1 MDPQIQV
8 QTEDIPI
15 NTPDVIRDP
24 NQLLNNDNLK
34 TGEDEKLGNES
45 SQEQINWFEGLNKDK
60 MEVPILEGDKDDEKL
75 IQDQQAQSEI
85 EDIKEENP
93 SSQASSDEDSALP
106 DKAQIL
112 SMFTKMTK
120 ESIAK
125 ICETNLLE
133 SSEDGNEVISN
144 KDSNTEL
151 NDNDKLIEDIS
162 NGNYSSDDITDQ
174 NDNMQIKQSDEESIE
189 SEGENI
195 HKTDSTN
202 NEELI
207 QKEGNFDHDNLQ
219 IITDSEQIENG
230 EHQNDNHA
238 DDILVS
244 DKQQELSNN
253 EEEEHV
259 EEDSKEI
266 DNEDIEDDNE
276 PEPNNDVEENKH
288 QEYDEDDSLIPSQS
302 KPASNKY
309 KDELYRILMASSK
322 SNQQEDDQ
330 DYDDEDAHEYQ
341 LDEQMQ
347 EYLKNN
353 GLNEQ
358 VHKHNIKKDGPAT
371 ELSNDI
377 LSYERFFPGRI
388 LGNTFTIINK
398 TNETVHIKVAFTREG
413 LDKKYASNKLMEF
426 YEVSNAEE
434 IEQPYINYLNKPI
447 TDAEKEYECWFIEDP
462 YAKVLVK
469 EVEYELKPK
478 ESFEFIVVLKSPIIK
493 KQMFL
498 TTNVR
503 VRNETHQEDHRVF
516 AFGSLD
522 VPKLSCPKEI
532 MDKENNYAWVKVVMR
547 KKVQLQ
553 VFKFLLV
560 NKGDMPINVNFSS
573 LENDEM
579 LWFSFK
585 NPLMV
590 IEGGTRAILEV
601 KALHKYKNIPD
612 KKWKT
617 MNNHKLIIGKIKDWE
632 LKFSLIVNVII
643 L

>member
-15 NTPDVIRDP
+15 NTPDIIRDP

-34 TGEDEKLGNES
+34 AGEDEKLGNEPAE
-45 SQEQINWFEGLNKDK
+45 EQINSSEGQKEDK
-60 MEVPILEGDKDDEKL
+60 MEAPRLEADNDNEKL

-85 EDIKEENP
+85 EDIKEDNP

-106 DKAQIL
+106 DKAEIL
-112 SMFTKMTK
+112 SMFAKMTK

-125 ICETNLLE
+125 ICETDLLE
-133 SSEDGNEVISN
+133 SSEDGNEVIPD
-144 KDSNTEL
+144 KDL
-151 NDNDKLIEDIS
+151 GLKPNDNDKIIKDPS
-162 NGNYSSDDITDQ
+162 NGNCSSDDITDQ
-174 NDNMQIKQSDEESIE
+174 NDNTHIKQSDEDSIE
-189 SEGENI
+189 SKEENI
-195 HKTDSTN
+195 HKSDDTN

-207 QKEGNFDHDNLQ
+207 QSEIKPDNDNLQ
-219 IITDSEQIENG
+219 IISDSEHNENG
-230 EHQNDNHA
+230 AHQDDNHA
-238 DDILVS
+238 DDPLVS
-244 DKQQELSNN
+244 DHQQELSKD
-253 EEEEHV
+253 EEGEHE

-266 DNEDIEDDNE
+266 DNEDIEDDND
-276 PEPNNDVEENKH
+276 PEQSNDVEENKH
-288 QEYDEDDSLIPSQS
+288 QEYDEDDSLIPSLS

-322 SNQQEDDQ
+322 SNHQEDDQ
-330 DYDDEDAHEYQ
+330 DYDNEDAHEYQ

-358 VHKHNIKKDGPAT
+358 PQKHNIKKDGPAT

-398 TNETVHIKVAFTREG
+398 TNETVHIKVTFTREG
-413 LDKKYASNKLMEF
+413 LDKSYASNKLMEF
-426 YEVSNAEE
+426 YEVSNVEE
-434 IEQPYINYLNKPI
+434 VEQPYINYLNKPI

-532 MDKENNYAWVKVVMR
+532 MDKENNYA
-547 KKVQLQ
+547 
-553 VFKFLLV
+553 
-560 NKGDMPINVNFSS
+560 
-573 LENDEM
+573 
-579 LWFSFK
+579 
-585 NPLMV
+585 
-590 IEGGTRAILEV
+590 
-601 KALHKYKNIPD
+601 
-612 KKWKT
+612 
-617 MNNHKLIIGKIKDWE
+617 
-632 LKFSLIVNVII
+632 
-643 L
+643 